1 MEEKSR
7 SRWVLCWLLVA
18 GAIAAPH
25 DMEDS
30 TRHTED
36 DNACGGWRCVK
47 PTQEEATRCDLSVYH
62 IATDDDDGDDGM
74 PSLHTPFKIVQRPG
88 TVNREVFS
96 KSAMLAEGA
105 NFQAR
110 VGYSD
115 ELVRNQGAGVRKV
128 GLNDFVRETMQ
139 AQRFDDR
146 GSALEREYLF
156 QRGEM
161 IPLFSG
167 EMDQL
172 FASFL
177 ERFGWRNNS
186 TEHFIMIGG
195 ETSAIAWHRHAAA
208 LQINIFGYK
217 RWLLYPAHKTPA
229 GGATGGWALSDWLQ
243 NVKPT
248 LIEDDAPLECII
260 GPEEGI
266 YGESQTNT
274 TPECYALLFNC
285 LSILCDINK
294 HR

>member
-1 MEEKSR
+1 
-7 SRWVLCWLLVA
+7 
-18 GAIAAPH
+18 
-25 DMEDS
+25 
-30 TRHTED
+30 
-36 DNACGGWRCVK
+36 
-47 PTQEEATRCDLSVYH
+47 
-62 IATDDDDGDDGM
+62 
-74 PSLHTPFKIVQRPG
+74 
-88 TVNREVFS
+88 
-96 KSAMLAEGA
+96 
-105 NFQAR
+105 
-110 VGYSD
+110 
-115 ELVRNQGAGVRKV
+115 
-128 GLNDFVRETMQ
+128 
-139 AQRFDDR
+139 
-146 GSALEREYLF
+146 
-156 QRGEM
+156 M

-248 LIEDDAPLECII
+248 LIEDDAPLECVI

-266 YGESQTNT
+266 YGKSQTNT
-274 TPECYALLFNC
+274 TPECYALLFNIQ
-285 LSILCDINK
+285 LPF
-294 HR
+294 HFMRH